1 MADVFALV
9 SLSEGF
15 PCALVE
21 AMSAGLAPVVS
32 DIPANRQLVQ
42 PEIHGLLSPPG
53 DASAMA
59 AALIRVLDDHEL
71 RSRMGAEARRSVK
84 QQYATEQVLERYETL
99 LRETTARAIDRRE
112 R

>member
-1 MADVFALV
+1 VFALV

-21 AMSAGLAPVVS
+21 AMSAGLASVVS

-42 PEIHGLLSPPG
+42 PEIHGLLPPPG
-53 DASAMA
+53 DASAISA
-59 AALIRVLDDHEL
+59 AVIRVLDDHEL
-71 RSRMGAEARRSVK
+71 RSRMGDEARRSVK
-84 QQYATEQVLERYETL
+84 QQYATERVLERYETML
-99 LRETTARAIDRRE
+99 GETTTPRAVDWSE